1 MEISD
6 SDHDH
11 SDMDNMHM
19 AESEV
24 QPLLTVADFNGDGT
38 VNKDDLDDLYL
49 RIIESR
55 YHALY
60 DLNGDSELN
69 GADLD
74 LAIAT
79 VGQTVPLLDQQI
91 AQATQATMKY
101 YGEGGLEQAFADGY
115 GFFTHEWNG
124 HGIHLFN
131 PFITSQ
137 FGNSTELVIDQPVGL
152 NFDAEGNLQAV
163 FYIRLPK
170 LLSGAEQDPLNADFL
185 SRQEYQINNQI
196 TIDPNDD
203 FPPNSFDTLTAND
216 WHIHE
221 NVAISGLG
229 SQNYN
234 FVYFEESL
242 PSEDFNARI
251 ETKIEN
257 GEVFFPLSDYLQ
269 SPKFWMLHG
278 WFHSLNPE
286 GVFGNINPNIGVNAV
301 DELGFH
307 GHSGHNDSSH
317 SSTEMAFL
325 KGSDDVDM
333 IDGTTNQD
341 MINGFNGN
349 DQISGKEDSDYIWGG
364 FGDDVINGDNG
375 DDEIY
380 GGPDNDILSG
390 NAGHDR
396 VFGGTGNDQLFG
408 NTGNDLLRG
417 GIGNDILTGGERID
431 YFVLAPG
438 EGTDTITDFEV
449 NVDQLLLENG
459 LVVEAL
465 SISQSGDNT
474 LIEFNG
480 ETLAILNNVN
490 SADINPDET
499 FTFVQA
505 EHHHDDET
513 FSLFRFQDTID
524 TSRYLYVGAEEAESI
539 GLNYP
544 QFVNQ
549 GFAFEVFS
557 AGINPDENDTLMAM
571 YRLRNEQTGYY
582 LYVNEGEKDSIF
594 ADESLSTIFDLE
606 GLAFYAHGADS
617 EHGENIYRFRYLET
631 GAYFYINEGERQV
644 ILDSF
649 ISGNVVEEGLAF
661 KSVV

>member
-49 RIIESR
+49 RIIESS
-55 YHALY
+55 YHPLY

-101 YGEGGLEQAFADGY
+101 YDGGIEAAIADGF
-115 GFFTHEWNG
+115 GFFTSEWKG

-131 PFITSQ
+131 PAITSEI
-137 FGNSTELVIDQPVGL
+137 GNSTELVIDQPVGL
-152 NFDAEGNLQAV
+152 NFDPEGNLKAV

-170 LLSGAEQDPLNADFL
+170 LLSGAEQDPLNPLA
-185 SRQEYQINNQI
+185 STEEYAISNQI
-196 TIDPNDD
+196 TINDNDD
-203 FPPNSFDTLTAND
+203 FAPSSFDGLSADD
-216 WHIHE
+216 WHTHT

-229 SQNYN
+229 SENPEL
-234 FVYFEESL
+234 VYFEESL
-242 PSEDFNARI
+242 PSEVFNARI
-251 ETKIEN
+251 EEKIQN
-257 GEVFFPLSDYLQ
+257 GELFFPLSDYVQ
-269 SPKFWMLHG
+269 TPKFWMLHG
-278 WFHSLNPE
+278 WFHSLNPQ
-286 GVFGNINPNIGVNAV
+286 GVFANLNPTLGVNTV
-301 DELGFH
+301 EELGFH
-307 GHSGHNDSSH
+307 GSHFDGDHNGEHDSPELI
-317 SSTEMAFL
+317 TGTDE
-325 KGSDDVDM
+325 GETINGTDDGDL
-333 IDGTTNQD
+333 
-341 MINGFNGN
+341 INGFNGD
-349 DQISGKEDSDYIWGG
+349 DQISGLNGEDFIWGG
-364 FGDDVINGDNG
+364 RGNDVIEGNDHDDEVFGGPGDDNV
-375 DDEIY
+375 
-380 GGPDNDILSG
+380 SG

-396 VFGGTGNDQLFG
+396 VFGGTGDDQLFG

-582 LYVNEGEKDSIF
+582 LYVNEGEKESIF
-594 ADESLSTIFDLE
+594 GDESLSTIFDLE